1 MPHFLSRKLARR
13 LHDGGW
19 TPEKLNPRVTSLA
32 AGAITATS
40 VKGAAL
46 VVMGRPTVPLTA
58 AEIAVLHAFV
68 AEVHPGCTPADSA
81 ELGGACLLE
90 SSNCSGTARSPG
102 AAADQHRPA
111 AWQCKYT
118 SSGGGQCGRR

>member
-1 MPHFLSRKLARR
+1 MVTFIRAALLHRKLARR

-32 AGAITATS
+32 AGAITAAS

-68 AEVHPGCTPADSA
+68 AEVHPS
-81 ELGGACLLE
+81 CLHRAGRCL
-90 SSNCSGTARSPG
+90 
-102 AAADQHRPA
+102 RPA
-111 AWQCKYT
+111 GALWRWLGSQNPC
-118 SSGGGQCGRR
+118 CGS